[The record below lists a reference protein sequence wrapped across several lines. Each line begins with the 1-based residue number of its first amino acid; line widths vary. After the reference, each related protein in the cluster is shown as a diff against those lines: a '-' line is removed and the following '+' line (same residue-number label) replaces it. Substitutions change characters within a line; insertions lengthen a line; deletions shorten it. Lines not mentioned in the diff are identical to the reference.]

1 MDLRILNT
9 TDRIRESLL
18 ANMKEKPFRLIT
30 NNDIINKAGISPR
43 TFYRYSKDKNDL
55 LNAINQNI
63 SNELTDKLKRISD
76 HLQSTDD
83 LNSIINELMI
93 TVLHYIYANKKLVSL
108 LLSQNGEISFWYSL
122 RQAISCSLK
131 TVLNHDSVQHYLNNS
146 QNILIFDTFIDNK
159 LLFIINWLNFT
170 DTVSIQDA
178 EKMLQ
183 KDGFI
188 IEKD

>member
-1 MDLRILNT
+1 M
-9 TDRIRESLL
+9 
-18 ANMKEKPFRLIT
+18 
-30 NNDIINKAGISPR
+30 
-43 TFYRYSKDKNDL
+43 
-55 LNAINQNI
+55 
-63 SNELTDKLKRISD
+63 
-76 HLQSTDD
+76 
-83 LNSIINELMI
+83 
-93 TVLHYIYANKKLVSL
+93 
-108 LLSQNGEISFWYSL
+108 
-122 RQAISCSLK
+122 
-131 TVLNHDSVQHYLNNS
+131 LNHDSVQHYLNNS

>member
-43 TFYRYSKDKNDL
+43 TFYRYY
-55 LNAINQNI
+55 
-63 SNELTDKLKRISD
+63 ELTDKLKRISD